1 MSSSP
6 SSFIS
11 ATVTNSTS
19 RRISCV
25 LLNAARLNYD
35 SRISFDKL
43 EAIPCDSGASSGSG
57 SIGEEGKQREQEDN
71 NNESKSVMTVQ
82 YYDKTDPKD
91 VVERVNTATVV
102 VNKEMPLTYEMITQF
117 SSSVRLIVEAG
128 TGYNN
133 INLQACSERGI
144 AVCNVPTYATEAMA
158 HMVITYLMTFACS
171 LPAQIH
177 ALAHNDRTYLQQC
190 HLGTLPHFE
199 LTSKRLGLI
208 GGLGTIGLRVA
219 AMAQALGMEVVASS
233 TSVPITGKPLE
244 TNNILVVSLEELFR
258 TSDFVSIHCPLN
270 ETTQGLVDSNTLRWM
285 KPSAYLINT
294 ARGPIVDADAVVVAL
309 NEKRLAGAALD
320 VFGAGS
326 APPPALPDTSS
337 LYQDTKNLLGT
348 RLILTP
354 HIGWQRIESRQR
366 VVDTCAENIA
376 NYFNHDNHSS
386 SSSSKSCNLID
397 TQTGRPVR

>member
-1 MSSSP
+1 MNNTTIATVLPSLLQRRLLLLQPRRYLSPIRRFHRQHHLSSSLTNLLLRGDLLVTPPPELSSPSTTRSNTTMSSSP
-6 SSFIS
+6 SSLIS
-11 ATVTNSTS
+11 ATATNSTS

-57 SIGEEGKQREQEDN
+57 SIGKEGKQREQEDN
-71 NNESKSVMTVQ
+71 NNEFKSMMTVQ

-208 GGLGTIGLRVA
+208 GGLGTIVSCCC
-219 AMAQALGMEVVASS
+219 VVW
-233 TSVPITGKPLE
+233 L
-244 TNNILVVSLEELFR
+244 SL
-258 TSDFVSIHCPLN
+258 
-270 ETTQGLVDSNTLRWM
+270 
-285 KPSAYLINT
+285 
-294 ARGPIVDADAVVVAL
+294 
-309 NEKRLAGAALD
+309 
-320 VFGAGS
+320 
-326 APPPALPDTSS
+326 
-337 LYQDTKNLLGT
+337 
-348 RLILTP
+348 
-354 HIGWQRIESRQR
+354 
-366 VVDTCAENIA
+366 
-376 NYFNHDNHSS
+376 
-386 SSSSKSCNLID
+386 
-397 TQTGRPVR
+397 